1 MNECQQQVDLFI
13 MAAVL
18 FLTLALGLEDIAD
31 VTNYLISATDSA
43 LSMEDC
49 SILVVL
55 EGRWC

>member
-18 FLTLALGLEDIAD
+18 FLTLVLGLEDIAD
-31 VTNYLISATDSA
+31 VTNYLISGTDSV

>member
-1 MNECQQQVDLFI
+1 
-13 MAAVL
+13 MAALL
-18 FLTLALGLEDIAD
+18 FLPLALGLEDIAD